1 MYFLDFKVA
10 GKMWHLCC
18 HALTD
23 DATLV
28 VSNHRFDI
36 TSYQFLLLTNDKSA
50 TTLAKFV
57 KFLQRELRE
66 T

>member
-10 GKMWHLCC
+10 GNMWHLCC

-23 DATLV
+23 DATV
-28 VSNHRFDI
+28 VSNHLFDI

-57 KFLQRELRE
+57 KFLQRELRG